1 MLAMPGVSNT
11 VVILIL
17 VCLLGHCQSPSHTV
31 EIRVRAL
38 DYAKGLPL
46 KGHRC
51 AIWFSDSTGEIHYQ
65 TSEKLIQSTGED
77 GIAVFQFKEPF
88 PAKFVVDT
96 DSLADRNCSA
106 TGQHTIG
113 DILQRGTL
121 EPYASNDPQCKKKG
135 SPPVAT
141 ALPGEVVIYVR
152 QLGVFSRLYRL
163 FY

>member
-1 MLAMPGVSNT
+1 MSGLSRSL
-11 VVILIL
+11 VVLLL
-17 VCLLGHCQSPSHTV
+17 VCLLGQAQSPSHTL

-38 DYAKGLPL
+38 DSTNGLPL
-46 KGHRC
+46 RGHRL
-51 AIWFSDSTGEIHYQ
+51 AIWFSDSTGEIRYN
-65 TSEKLIQSTGED
+65 TSEKLLQNTGDD
-77 GIAVFQFKEPF
+77 GTAIFQFKEPF
-88 PAKFVVDT
+88 PAKVVADT
-96 DSLADRNCSA
+96 DLLADRNCSA

-152 QLGVFSRLYRL
+152 QLGVFGRFYRL

>member
-1 MLAMPGVSNT
+1 
-11 VVILIL
+11 
-17 VCLLGHCQSPSHTV
+17 
-31 EIRVRAL
+31 L
-38 DYAKGLPL
+38 DYATGLPL
-46 KGHRC
+46 KGYRL
-51 AIWFSDSTGEIHYQ
+51 AIWFSDSTSQIRYN
-65 TSEKLIQSTGED
+65 TSEKLIQNTGED
-77 GIAVFQFKEPF
+77 GTAIFQFKEPF
-88 PAKFVVDT
+88 PAKVVVDT
-96 DSLADRNCSA
+96 DLLADRNCSA

-152 QLGVFSRLYRL
+152 QLGVFGRLYRL